1 MPHRPWH
8 PKASHVMKYPL
19 ADASEAENHETPQ
32 KRERIYLEDSSTIVV
47 KFL

>member
-8 PKASHVMKYPL
+8 PKASHVMKCPL

-32 KRERIYLEDSSTIVV
+32 KREIIYLEDSSTIVV
-47 KFL
+47 KVL

>member
-1 MPHRPWH
+1 MPHHPWH
-8 PKASHVMKYPL
+8 PKASHVMKCPL

-47 KFL
+47 KVL

>member
-8 PKASHVMKYPL
+8 PKASHVMKCPL